1 MQAIRLKNIHF
12 TYPDQYQEILSGIT
26 LDICDGQKIAL
37 IGKNGCGKSTLLK
50 IIRGELQPTS
60 GSISYPIAVPKIGYL
75 PQDLMINNQLTVR
88 DFLLQGD
95 INSYNIIREINTLS
109 AEKNL
114 CVEDGLHLAELW
126 QNYEH
131 GNVLFWEQNVD
142 EVIRKM
148 DLNALANQSC
158 NTLSAGETTRVQLA
172 LLLLQN
178 PDILI
183 LDEPTNHLDLQELMW
198 LENWLNNYPKAILY
212 VSHDRVFID
221 NTASKIIELEKGK
234 VVIRKGN
241 YESFTKDKQELQEH
255 QLKQYT
261 QRTKLIGKLQEAA
274 QKRHNWAKSFQK
286 ETRPEGGG
294 FVYESIFN
302 AARTMNQQAKHIEE
316 RIIMLQNRF
325 PIEKPIRD
333 KTRKIMFSPVQGQPK
348 ELLSLK
354 DIDFSYG
361 EKQVLHNLYFYLWG
375 GEKIWLAGA
384 NGIGKTTLL
393 KIITGELKPTKGTVS
408 YNNFLKFGVYNQNL
422 NTLPGNLTI
431 LEFLKQFS
439 DSEIEIRNFMGC
451 LGLTGDIAY
460 QKIEVLSW
468 GEKAKV
474 QLTSLLCGKYNLLLL
489 DEPTNHLDIKTR
501 EMLEQAL
508 NKYQGAVIFVSHDR
522 AFIQNLATRKF
533 ELK

>member
-1 MQAIRLKNIHF
+1 MQAIQLKNIHF

-50 IIRGELQPTS
+50 IIMRELQPTS
-60 GSISYPIAVPKIGYL
+60 GSISYPVSIPEIGYL
-75 PQDLMINNQLTVR
+75 PQDLMFRSNITLR
-88 DFLLQGD
+88 DYLLQVD
-95 INSYNIIREINTLS
+95 INSYNIIKEINALS
-109 AEKNL
+109 RINNLQEK
-114 CVEDGLHLAELW
+114 DGLRLAELW
-126 QNYEH
+126 QDYDQS
-131 GNVLFWEQNVD
+131 NVIFWEQNVD
-142 EVIRKM
+142 VIIREM
-148 DLNALANQSC
+148 ALNELSNQSC

-172 LLLLQN
+172 SLLLQN

-183 LDEPTNHLDLQELMW
+183 LDEPTNHLDLKELIW
-198 LENWLNNYPKAILY
+198 LENWLNAYSKAILY

-221 NTASKIIELEKGK
+221 HTASKIIELEKGK
-234 VVIRKGN
+234 VLIRTGN
-241 YESFTKDKQELQEH
+241 YQSFTKDKQELQEH
-255 QLKQYT
+255 QLKQFT

-294 FVYESIFN
+294 FKYKSIFN

-325 PIEKPIRD
+325 PIEKPIKD
-333 KTRKIMFSPVQGQPK
+333 KTRKIMFSPATGQQK

-354 DIDFSYG
+354 DIDFTYA
-361 EKQVLHNLYFYLWG
+361 EKQVLHNLYFYIWG

-384 NGIGKTTLL
+384 NGKGKTTLL
-393 KIITGELKPTKGTVS
+393 KIITGELKPAKGTVS
-408 YNNFLKFGVYNQNL
+408 YANFLKFGVYNQDL

-431 LEFLKQFS
+431 LEYLKQFS
-439 DSEIEIRNFMGC
+439 ASDIEIRNFMGC

-460 QKIEVLSW
+460 QKMEVLSW

-474 QLTSLLCGKYNLLLL
+474 QLTALLCGEYNLLLL

-501 EMLEQAL
+501 EMLEKAL
-508 NKYQGAVIFVSHDR
+508 NQYQGAVIFVSHDR

>member
-1 MQAIRLKNIHF
+1 
-12 TYPDQYQEILSGIT
+12 
-26 LDICDGQKIAL
+26 
-37 IGKNGCGKSTLLK
+37 
-50 IIRGELQPTS
+50 
-60 GSISYPIAVPKIGYL
+60 
-75 PQDLMINNQLTVR
+75 
-88 DFLLQGD
+88 
-95 INSYNIIREINTLS
+95 
-109 AEKNL
+109 
-114 CVEDGLHLAELW
+114 
-126 QNYEH
+126 
-131 GNVLFWEQNVD
+131 
-142 EVIRKM
+142 
-148 DLNALANQSC
+148 
-158 NTLSAGETTRVQLA
+158 
-172 LLLLQN
+172 
-178 PDILI
+178 
-183 LDEPTNHLDLQELMW
+183 
-198 LENWLNNYPKAILY
+198 
-212 VSHDRVFID
+212 
-221 NTASKIIELEKGK
+221 
-234 VVIRKGN
+234 
-241 YESFTKDKQELQEH
+241 
-255 QLKQYT
+255 
-261 QRTKLIGKLQEAA
+261 
-274 QKRHNWAKSFQK
+274 
-286 ETRPEGGG
+286 
-294 FVYESIFN
+294 
-302 AARTMNQQAKHIEE
+302 MNQQAKHIEE

-361 EKQVLHNLYFYLWG
+361 EKQVLYNLYFYLWG

-393 KIITGELKPTKGTVS
+393 KIITGDLKPTKGTVS
-408 YNNFLKFGVYNQNL
+408 YTNFLKVGVYNQNL

-439 DSEIEIRNFMGC
+439 DSEMEIRNFMGC

-460 QKIEVLSW
+460 QKMEVLSW

-508 NKYQGAVIFVSHDR
+508 NQYQGAVIFVSHDR